1 MPLVVQI
8 KTTSGEVAAV
18 SASYSDTVADLKD
31 KVERTTP
38 LGCIRYM
45 ISLACL
51 QAWVAVAEQTEPS
64 PRVHR
69 MESKEGPDGPPACC
83 ARDLCRKG
91 KVLDDFKTLADS
103 GLEAHDVLIATVA
116 KPNAEKKPGAR
127 VQAEGPAVTGSAP
140 AGPLSRAPF
149 ALRDCLSAWA
159 CPFLHPPEI
168 SR

>member
-51 QAWVAVAEQTEPS
+51 QTWVAVAEQT
-64 PRVHR
+64 
-69 MESKEGPDGPPACC
+69 
-83 ARDLCRKG
+83 
-91 KVLDDFKTLADS
+91 
-103 GLEAHDVLIATVA
+103 
-116 KPNAEKKPGAR
+116 
-127 VQAEGPAVTGSAP
+127 
-140 AGPLSRAPF
+140 
-149 ALRDCLSAWA
+149 
-159 CPFLHPPEI
+159 
-168 SR
+168 